1 MKKIIF
7 TFCITALATLT
18 NAQDKKENIKVIYNT
33 DFIIDYEKI
42 KNEIPAAYQASFKS
56 EIERGI
62 SVKFE
67 LVSNGKMSSFKPE
80 IKVNNNQSNDNSI
93 AQMIIA
99 AEANPQF
106 KDYEKNEFYN
116 QKDFGAKSF
125 LIKDKIYD
133 YKWKITKEKADIAG
147 YKATKAIGT
156 DEQGNEFSAWY
167 STDIKYKDGPH
178 NFANL
183 PGLILQTEVITPY
196 FKTIFTINHLEI
208 LKENL
213 NISLPT
219 KGKIVTFQ
227 EMRKELNEANKPIN
241 EGVEK

>member
-18 NAQDKKENIKVIYNT
+18 NAQDKKEYIKVIYNT

-80 IKVNNNQSNDNSI
+80 IKIDNNQSNDNSI

-99 AEANPQF
+99 AEANPQY
-106 KDYEKNEFYN
+106 KDYEKM
-116 QKDFGAKSF
+116 
-125 LIKDKIYD
+125 
-133 YKWKITKEKADIAG
+133 
-147 YKATKAIGT
+147 
-156 DEQGNEFSAWY
+156 
-167 STDIKYKDGPH
+167 
-178 NFANL
+178 NF
-183 PGLILQTEVITPY
+183 I
-196 FKTIFTINHLEI
+196 
-208 LKENL
+208 
-213 NISLPT
+213 
-219 KGKIVTFQ
+219 
-227 EMRKELNEANKPIN
+227 M
-241 EGVEK
+241 